1 MTTYRPTQLRAYLTS
16 AGHDTLLRD
25 EWPNLRPLAE
35 LAPAIADKRL
45 RAVLDHWLK
54 ARGTAAMPA
63 WRDIDPLELGPLLP
77 HIWSLRYDPR
87 DESFSGRLSGEEVN
101 AIFGKSL
108 RHTRI
113 ENFFAPA
120 DVPWIHERCLRI
132 IARPCIALVTGPVY
146 AYTGHYG
153 SGSRIMLPLGED
165 HATGDEVMGA
175 TVYNLRPAGT
185 VSNEAAR
192 NGTGSDEAATTEHVT
207 YYGL

>member
-16 AGHDTLLRD
+16 AGHDTLLQD
-25 EWPNLRPLAE
+25 EWPDLRPLAE

-45 RAVLDHWLK
+45 RAVFDHWLK
-54 ARGTAAMPA
+54 ARGDNAMPA
-63 WRDIDPLELGPLLP
+63 WRDIDPLQLGPQLQ
-77 HIWSLRYDPR
+77 HIWSLRYDPH
-87 DESFSGRLSGEEVN
+87 DESFTGRLSGEEVN

-113 ENFFAPA
+113 EHFFAPA

-165 HATGDEVMGA
+165 RVTGDEVMGA
-175 TVYNLRPAGT
+175 TVYNLRAAGST
-185 VSNEAAR
+185 R
-192 NGTGSDEAATTEHVT
+192 NGTASDDAATTERVT
-207 YYGL
+207 YYAL